1 MNIGTFQNA
10 ADGRIAG
17 ELEALVVGRI
27 KLTFEPNSKGA
38 DYTVIMTDTRV
49 EVGAA
54 WKKTAKESGKAYIS
68 VRLDSPF
75 LPKPINVA
83 LFPAKDAERHV
94 LVWDRPE
101 RKAD

>member
-10 ADGRIAG
+10 ENGRIIG
-17 ELEALVVGRI
+17 EAEALVVGRI

-38 DYTVIMTDTRV
+38 DYTVMTDSSV

-75 LPKPINVA
+75 LAKPINAA
-83 LFPAKDAERHV
+83 LFPAKEAERHV